1 MIPRFILKRKRDVR
15 NKKKVEKSIRQFALL
30 NRISL
35 VPSVRERVPLFLSL
49 SFSLSLS
56 KNLFLQLITKQRVS
70 RSIKPSKACYSNYH
84 KNKSLFRGR

>member
-35 VPSVRERVPLFLSL
+35 APSVPLFPSL
-49 SFSLSLS
+49 SLSLS

-70 RSIKPSKACYSNYH
+70 RSIKPSKACYSNYQ
-84 KNKSLFRGR
+84 

>member
-35 VPSVRERVPLFLSL
+35 APSVRERVPLFPLPL
-49 SFSLSLS
+49 SLSLS
-56 KNLFLQLITKQRVS
+56 LEKPLFTI
-70 RSIKPSKACYSNYH
+70 NH
-84 KNKSLFRGR
+84 